1 MKWPAVY
8 AKVKEYGVGK
18 YSSSGQQH
26 QQQQTIWRGSAFY
39 QSYSSSFTD
48 GKISFL
54 NNIVG
59 VFETEVDDNAG
70 NIIQKVW
77 EWK

>member
-1 MKWPAVY
+1 MKWL
-8 AKVKEYGVGK
+8 
-18 YSSSGQQH
+18 H

-39 QSYSSSFTD
+39 QSSSSLIK

-70 NIIQKVW
+70 NVIQKV
-77 EWK
+77 

>member
-1 MKWPAVY
+1 MKWL
-8 AKVKEYGVGK
+8 
-18 YSSSGQQH
+18 H

-39 QSYSSSFTD
+39 QSSSSLIK

-70 NIIQKVW
+70 NVIQKVW